1 MPSFAQVLTALGAFV
16 LLKTVYSAL
25 RLAAIYT
32 GGSNVRRYVYGD
44 APYALVTGATDGI
57 GKAVAKEL
65 YLRGFNLIL
74 HGRNANKLERV
85 RDEIRSAGSTTKDV
99 RLWVADANSADVDF
113 EGAAKQWDGL
123 QITLVVHNVRGAP
136 VRETT

>member
-1 MPSFAQVLTALGAFV
+1 MMEV
-16 LLKTVYSAL
+16 
-25 RLAAIYT
+25 
-32 GGSNVRRYVYGD
+32 
-44 APYALVTGATDGI
+44 VTGATDGI

-85 RDEIRSAGSTTKDV
+85 SDEIRSAGSTKKDV
-99 RLWVADANSADVDF
+99 RLWVADANSADVNF

-123 QITLVVHNVRGAP
+123 QITLVVHNVGGAP